1 MGCNCGKARRRLK
14 ELVKQSQPSN
24 PMAPVISAKPIEV
37 KTHRQLRIE
46 ARSKRVA
53 ARNAAILAARAK
65 QEALQKN
72 LGS

>member
-1 MGCNCGKARRRLK
+1 MTRTEKIAIR
-14 ELVKQSQPSN
+14 
-24 PMAPVISAKPIEV
+24 A
-37 KTHRQLRIE
+37 
-46 ARSKRVA
+46 KRVA